1 MSILSLNSILLRAQ
15 CIHVELV
22 CTRLYLLLT
31 VLYTYTMKFKTVHLV
46 TLSTVLL
53 IHYTVALPSY
63 PGVDVPRLLTLN
75 PSRIVTEICTRVVSR
90 FGRSRAKRD
99 VTWYHTAESA
109 VSLLLLIVIPA
120 IDKIHGTI
128 SQLRLEKRL
137 LIGNIPWTL
146 PPWHATS
153 TFSISASIDT
163 FLGIDLLGW
172 WL

>member
-1 MSILSLNSILLRAQ
+1 
-15 CIHVELV
+15 
-22 CTRLYLLLT
+22 
-31 VLYTYTMKFKTVHLV
+31 MKFKTVHLV

-109 VSLLLLIVIPA
+109 VSLLLFFFSLLLLFLRLTRFMVTYYSQLEKKLWDRPDTI
-120 IDKIHGTI
+120 IHGLSHLDMPHPH
-128 SQLRLEKRL
+128 SQSPLRLTHSSELTCLDGGSNQPR
-137 LIGNIPWTL
+137 IQT
-146 PPWHATS
+146 
-153 TFSISASIDT
+153 D
-163 FLGIDLLGW
+163 
-172 WL
+172 